1 MSQEIKEL
9 VSILEELD
17 NEHLVILIDLAQ
29 AMKRRQDENTK
40 AAEQKK
46 LTDAQEAF
54 QDMLKLSKKIED
66 NGEDDRAAIHAHWT
80 EKYETAD

>member
-40 AAEQKK
+40 AAAQKE
-46 LTDAQEAF
+46 LTDAQKAF
-54 QDMLKLSKKIED
+54 QDLMSRRKKLNVPD
-66 NGEDDRAAIHAHWT
+66 NDKEAIREYWA
-80 EKYETAD
+80 ERYEALD

>member
-46 LTDAQEAF
+46 LTDAQKAF
-54 QDMLKLSKKIED
+54 QDMLKRSKKIED
-66 NGEDDRAAIHAHWT
+66 DGEDDRAAIHAHWE
-80 EKYETAD
+80 EKYG